1 MEKGQMNTAS
11 VGNLLLTSGA
21 QDYLQRGK
29 YSLMFLLSFVVLQ
42 FGLIQIIGIV
52 KIIFMRVSL
61 GTETILMC
69 IPQNMRKI

>member
-1 MEKGQMNTAS
+1 MNTAS
-11 VGNLLLTSGA
+11 VGNLLLTSRA
-21 QDYLQRGK
+21 QDCLQRGK
-29 YSLMFLLSFVVLQ
+29 YSLTFLLSFVVLQ
-42 FGLIQIIGIV
+42 FGLIQMIGIV

>member
-1 MEKGQMNTAS
+1 MNTAS
-11 VGNLLLTSGA
+11 VGNLLLTSRA
-21 QDYLQRGK
+21 QDCFQRGK
-29 YSLMFLLSFVVLQ
+29 YSLTFLLSFVVLQ
-42 FGLIQIIGIV
+42 FGIV